1 LALGVI
7 AFPVWYI
14 ILSLMVSQFFF
25 FESQHTLLLAAMVAL
40 TSLISIRVHPLMVTF
55 WGEMRV
61 FFFRMFNRRG
71 YALVEERRKHL
82 MLQMDQVRADVFK
95 QK

>member
-1 LALGVI
+1 
-7 AFPVWYI
+7 
-14 ILSLMVSQFFF
+14 
-25 FESQHTLLLAAMVAL
+25 
-40 TSLISIRVHPLMVTF
+40 MVTF